1 MTIQPSFVGIA
12 HSLEERISELPF
24 IFSSLSALSVADME
38 FKCLLETR
46 GESVSS
52 ESAAKLMKLSECRD
66 NVDDQLQTWHLS
78 KLKGTAQ
85 EYELIVNRS
94 GLLHDLS
101 SDQFE
106 RLWICEKH

>member
-1 MTIQPSFVGIA
+1 MPIQPSFVGIA
-12 HSLEERISELPF
+12 HSLKERISELPF

-46 GESVSS
+46 GESVCR
-52 ESAAKLMKLSECRD
+52 ESAAKLMKLFQCRD
-66 NVDDQLQTWHLS
+66 NVDDQLQTW
-78 KLKGTAQ
+78 LKGTAQ

-106 RLWICEKH
+106 RLWICKKH